1 MTTQAAGDGPPS
13 IADESRSKVPRVLL
27 VEDHQIN
34 REMIAR
40 QLSHLGCEV
49 EIAEDG
55 MQACVAVLKTHFD
68 LVFMDCQMPRV
79 DGFQAAR
86 SIREHERSHQL
97 RRVPI
102 VAVSASFL
110 PPDRERGIAAGMNE
124 FVTKPATLSQLRTLL
139 ECYVNGAAAESGP
152 IAKQPEQAPA
162 TTQTTQ
168 TTQTYARPS
177 AQLPSEPVLDL
188 AALAGL
194 RALCRPGRPNL
205 VIHSITDYLQSSP
218 ARIEQLLTE
227 MRGGNPSKGEI
238 AHGLKSISAT
248 LGAVE
253 LAQTLGR
260 IESAQRSGVRAQVA
274 SELQSL
280 RTQYA
285 RSCAA
290 LEQILIAERQ
300 IEEGSA

>member
-1 MTTQAAGDGPPS
+1 VTTKAATDGPPS
-13 IADESRSKVPRVLL
+13 IAEKARSKVPRVLL

-34 REMIAR
+34 RELISR

-55 MQACVAVLKTHFD
+55 MQACVAVLKTRFD

-110 PPDRERGIAAGMNE
+110 PPERERGIAAGMDE
-124 FVTKPATLSQLRTLL
+124 FVMKPAPLSQLRAIL
-139 ECYVNGAAAESGP
+139 ERYVGAADESGP
-152 IAKQPEQAPA
+152 IAKQAEQAPV
-162 TTQTTQ
+162 TTQM
-168 TTQTYARPS
+168 YARPS
-177 AQLPSEPVLDL
+177 AQVPDESVLDL
-188 AALAGL
+188 AALSNL
-194 RALCRPGRPNL
+194 RAVRRPGRPNL
-205 VIHSITDYLQSSP
+205 VLDLTTGYLESSP

-260 IESAQRSGVRAQVA
+260 IESAQRSGARAQVT
-274 SELQSL
+274 SELQPL

-285 RSCAA
+285 RACAA
-290 LEQILIAERQ
+290 LERILIAERQ
-300 IEEGSA
+300 IEEGPA